1 MDSNELAKYMRDRAL
16 LIDSDENLN
25 EQSLRKFS
33 QVAQERA
40 KKKKQL
46 EAFKKLYFDAGRWV
60 GGARDYTARMAYLE
74 MQEREKHESKR

>member
-1 MDSNELAKYMRDRAL
+1 MDSNELAKQMRDRAL
-16 LIDSDENLN
+16 LIEGNENLS
-25 EQSLRKFS
+25 EHSLRKFS

-60 GGARDYTARMAYLE
+60 GGARDHTARMAYLE
-74 MQEREKHESKR
+74 MKAREK

>member
-25 EQSLRKFS
+25 EHSLRKFS

-60 GGARDYTARMAYLE
+60 GGARDYTARQAFE
-74 MQEREKHESKR
+74 EIRQREKHV